1 MNTRTHTHVS
11 LQVGH
16 GKTEVKKKTVHMK
29 CIKDA
34 TYEEEIHKIQ
44 PITVL
49 FVKDLI

>member
-1 MNTRTHTHVS
+1 MHAHTHKS
-11 LQVGH
+11 TSGAWQDRS
-16 GKTEVKKKTVHMK
+16 KKTVHVK

-49 FVKDLI
+49 FVKD